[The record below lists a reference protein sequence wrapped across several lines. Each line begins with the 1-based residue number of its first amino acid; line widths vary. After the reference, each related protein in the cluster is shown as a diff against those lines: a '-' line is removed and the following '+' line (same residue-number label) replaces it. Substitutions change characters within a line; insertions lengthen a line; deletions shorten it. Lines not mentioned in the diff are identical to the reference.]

1 MAQTCPPTR
10 ESAEKLPFFMPLA
23 VGLLDETGNSI
34 VLDASGNSTTKVL
47 ILTEKKQAFVFPQ
60 IAARPTVS
68 FLRNF
73 SAPVKVVFEQSDAEL
88 SLMMAHDPDP
98 FNRWDAG
105 QKLGLHHLL
114 EQIERHQRGESID
127 VHEQLVRGLRNLLLD
142 QDSDPAFLAMA
153 LVLPSENWI
162 GQQME
167 VIDPVAIFT
176 VRQQFR
182 ALIAQSLRQEL
193 LQRYESLRLA
203 GPYRYSAVDAGKRAL
218 RNGCL
223 AYLMAPN
230 LDGFVEPSLLQKG
243 LQQYREADNM
253 TDSIAALSC
262 VVNADLDAGTAL
274 LADFHTKWQHD
285 PLVVDKWLILQA
297 GCTLPGTLDRVKVL
311 TTHPS
316 FTYKNPNKVR
326 SLIATFCA
334 TNHGQFH
341 AADGSGYTFLGDQ
354 VCLLDEL
361 NPQIAS
367 RMITPLTQW
376 RRYNAARQQLMRQQ
390 LERIG
395 NQESL
400 SDDVKEVVEKSLH

>member
-1 MAQTCPPTR
+1 MRQ
-10 ESAEKLPFFMPLA
+10 
-23 VGLLDETGNSI
+23 GNSI

-47 ILTEKKQAFVFPQ
+47 VLTEKKQAFVFPQ
-60 IAARPTVS
+60 IAAQPTVS

-73 SAPVKVVFEQSDAEL
+73 SAPVKVRFDQSDAEL
-88 SLMMAHDPDP
+88 SLMMAHDSDP

-193 LQRYESLRLA
+193 LQRYESLRLT

-223 AYLMAPN
+223 AYLMAPQP
-230 LDGFVEPSLLQKG
+230 GRFRRAQP
-243 LQQYREADNM
+243 
-253 TDSIAALSC
+253 AAKRFAAVPRS
-262 VVNADLDAGTAL
+262 G
-274 LADFHTKWQHD
+274 QHD
-285 PLVVDKWLILQA
+285 RLH
-297 GCTLPGTLDRVKVL
+297 R
-311 TTHPS
+311 
-316 FTYKNPNKVR
+316 R
-326 SLIATFCA
+326 SELR
-334 TNHGQFH
+334 
-341 AADGSGYTFLGDQ
+341 DQ
-354 VCLLDEL
+354 
-361 NPQIAS
+361 
-367 RMITPLTQW
+367 
-376 RRYNAARQQLMRQQ
+376 RR
-390 LERIG
+390 
-395 NQESL
+395 S
-400 SDDVKEVVEKSLH
+400 